1 MRIYHFSEQPCPDAW
16 APEHREATLDL
27 EAAEAVADEFLE
39 VLRLWE
45 ISWPSCSQHNQPV
58 SHCSAEWICASSPV
72 HEIALFGALEPSSTS
87 SPTRRAN
94 S

>member
-1 MRIYHFSEQPCPDAW
+1 MVDEDSWYPDAW
-16 APEHREATLDL
+16 APEHRKATLEL

-45 ISWPSCSQHNQPV
+45 INWPSCSQHNQPV

-72 HEIALFGALEPSSTS
+72 HEIALFGALEPFSTS
-87 SPTRRAN
+87 
-94 S
+94 